1 VAEGRC
7 DPRCAYRE
15 RARQYGFSAVELIVA
30 VTVVLICAGV
40 LLERLLFY
48 QEAAEKARMELEVT
62 ALKLALQVQIGA
74 RIAEHQR
81 VDYPA
86 LARENPVRWLDASMA
101 GYRGEPGPE
110 EAKLL
115 PGGSWYFDRQ
125 ALELVYLP
133 RLNRYLDAGGI
144 ARNCVRFRVQL
155 LRAARGARKDD
166 PATIGLRLVPVAA
179 YRWF

>member
-1 VAEGRC
+1 MRLA
-7 DPRCAYRE
+7 
-15 RARQYGFSAVELIVA
+15 RARYQHGSSALELAVSVA
-30 VTVVLICAGV
+30 VVLMFAGA
-40 LLERLLFY
+40 LLERMLFY
-48 QEAAEKARMELEVT
+48 QEAAEKARMELEMT
-62 ALKLALQVQIGA
+62 TLKLALQARIGTQ
-74 RIAEHQR
+74 IAEHQP

-86 LARENPVRWLDASMA
+86 IARDNPVRWLDAPMP

-133 RLNRYLDAGGI
+133 RLDLHLKADGSGRK
-144 ARNCVRFRVQL
+144 RVRFRVQV
-155 LRAARGARKDD
+155 LRAQAGARKDD
-166 PATIGLRLVPVAA
+166 AAMIGLRLVPVEG